1 MEKFSYETNGYNRSE
16 VNKFVEEV
24 ITQTEGI
31 ISKYKAQKKEI
42 ENLRQEL
49 QRYRNMEVSLKDAI
63 IRAEEA
69 GDNIKR
75 MAREESNMIVIDAKH
90 NANRIVNEALLKA
103 EKIEVKAE
111 NIENNMRIFK
121 RKLKLIME
129 QQMAVVE
136 EIEVLKLDM
145 WAWVPLGRIHSPLN

>member
-1 MEKFSYETNGYNRSE
+1 MEKFSYEANGYNRNQ

-31 ISKYKAQKKEI
+31 IKRCKEQKNEI

-49 QRYRNMEVSLKDAI
+49 EHYKNIETSLKDAI

-75 MAREESNMIVIDAKH
+75 MAREESEMIVTDAKH
-90 NANRIVNEALLKA
+90 NASRIVNEALLKA
-103 EKIEVKAE
+103 EKIEVQSE
-111 NIENNMRIFK
+111 RLQNNIKIFK
-121 RKLKLIME
+121 RKLKLIIE
-129 QQMAVVE
+129 QQMEVVD
-136 EIEVLKLDM
+136 EIEVLDLDEK
-145 WAWVPLGRIHSPLN
+145 

>member
-1 MEKFSYETNGYNRSE
+1 MEKFSYETNGYNRRE
-16 VNKFVEEV
+16 VNNFVDEV

-31 ISKYKAQKKEI
+31 VEKCKEQRNEI
-42 ENLRQEL
+42 EKLKEEL
-49 QRYRNMEVSLKDAI
+49 KHYRDLESSLKDAI

-75 MAREESNMIVIDAKH
+75 MAREESSMIITDAKN
-90 NANRIVNEALLKA
+90 NASRIVNEALLRA
-103 EKIEVKAE
+103 EKIEIKTE
-111 NIENNMRIFK
+111 TLENNMKIFK

-136 EIEVLKLDM
+136 EIEVLDLE
-145 WAWVPLGRIHSPLN
+145 

>member
-16 VNKFVEEV
+16 VNNFVEEV

-31 ISKYKAQKKEI
+31 VKKCKQQRDEI
-42 ENLRQEL
+42 EKLVEEL
-49 QRYRNMEVSLKDAI
+49 KHYRNLENSLKDAI
-63 IRAEEA
+63 IKAEEA

-75 MAREESNMIVIDAKH
+75 MAREESNMIITDAKN
-90 NANRIVNEALLKA
+90 NASRIVNEALLRA
-103 EKIEVKAE
+103 EKIEIKSE
-111 NIENNMRIFK
+111 TLENNIKIFK

-136 EIEVLKLDM
+136 EIEVLELLKIN
-145 WAWVPLGRIHSPLN
+145 R